1 MKNSEWN
8 NLRTINGS
16 QQSAFEELCCQLA
29 SQEVSKDF
37 QFIRKGTP
45 DAGVECFAIEPN
57 GSEWGWQAKYFDQ
70 LGSSQLKELDDSF
83 FTAIN
88 KHPRLVKYFVC
99 LPIDLSDARITN
111 RKSQLEKWEA
121 TKRKWEQKVKLINR
135 KVEIVYWGNFEI
147 FKRLS
152 LENARGQYYYWFNK
166 EKFSRDWFE
175 RHLEQSIKQAG
186 PRYTSALNVELPVAE
201 VFDGLGRTPGF
212 VNRIKV
218 HVRDLKRSFEKLH
231 LQNKDFYTEQEA
243 VEFRKMFSELLSLL
257 DEITYSVIKMFPWE
271 EIEVLNKKIL
281 RGVEAIQDKLWGLDK
296 KSLEEKKSSDT
307 EKQSPHSLHRS
318 AYSEESNILHR
329 FLIEINKL
337 NSYIESESVL
347 VSNNPFLLLVGEAGK
362 GKTHLFCDVAS
373 NRLQQEMPTILL
385 LGEFFNGYD
394 EPWTQLLK
402 LLDLRNIS
410 VEEFL
415 GALDVSA
422 QARGQK
428 ALIMIDALNE
438 GNGKQLWRSHLG
450 RFVDAISRY
459 PWVSLAISVRSSYER
474 ITIPDS
480 PEHKELFV
488 KVIHHGF
495 AENEYD
501 AVRSFFEFYQLE
513 LPSSPLLLPEFQT
526 PLFLKILCKGLQDK
540 GVTRLP
546 SGYVGITETFDLFIS
561 AVDEK
566 IWREH
571 YSGQYLKASKLVQ
584 QVLEAFAELMSRD
597 RKAWLKIDEAEDAI
611 NKIIRTSTNQSFLA
625 LLLSEGVL
633 STRMYY
639 ESDTE
644 IEVIRFSYEKFSDH
658 IITNHLIK
666 KYIQQEAPGVSFFE
680 NGALRYLIEEPW
692 RYQGIIESLCIQIPE
707 KLGREFPE
715 IVEITTG
722 EDYIGRA
729 FVSSIIWRDVK
740 AFNET
745 TRLNVT
751 EYSGKNQTLFDATI
765 DALLTVASNPDHPY
779 NAKFL
784 HSILSKYS
792 MAERDAWWSIYLHRN
807 YGTHNALDRLIDW
820 AWSDQNKNHVSEEA
834 LELCGMTITWLF
846 TTSNRFLRDRA
857 TKALVTILTGKLHII
872 KRILEV
878 FKDIDDLYVLERL
891 YASAYGCALRSKDVA
906 SIKSLAE
913 AIYHLIFSNKPPV
926 HVLLR
931 DYAKGTIDYALTLGI
946 ELKISIERIT
956 PPYAS
961 DWPSIPSKEE
971 LEKYDSTTSYDSY
984 DGKWSEGRIWHS
996 IMHDDFARYVIGA
1009 NSSVT
1014 SRHWLSLKL
1023 SDEQL
1028 KSPEEKFDEFVSS
1041 LNTEQLS
1048 AWINYQSTR
1057 QSLYKD
1063 EIRILKKL
1071 PDETIKLLLS
1081 LSDDEETGDENT
1093 SKELAEINAHFEK
1106 YANEVNE
1113 SAERFAEVLS
1123 QEQMKIFVDF
1133 VLPYQNNPQSFDK
1146 LPRFN
1151 LDEMQRWILKRVFD
1165 LGWTVERFGNFD
1177 RHDIG
1182 YHGRDA
1188 HKAERI
1194 GKKYQWIAYHEFL
1207 GYLSDHY
1214 QFRHE
1219 YKQVSIPFIGAW
1231 QLSIRDIDPSC
1242 TLKIDK
1248 TNASVEMTSKCWWT
1262 PLKYDIQG
1270 VEEDDAKWLM
1280 DQNDTPDVRKI
1291 IEITDPRAKA
1301 NWLCLDGFVKWETAN
1316 PIEEERYEK
1325 PRREL
1330 WLMIKSYLVNK
1341 KDAPQIS
1348 RWAAKQNFIG
1358 GWMPEATSY
1367 YDVFLGEFHWAK
1379 PYLEQYG
1386 DDDEWIGGDERSR
1399 IPKKVLVPVEEYA
1412 NGGSGFDCSTDN
1424 GIQIKIPS
1432 GFLTRKMNLRNAVDG
1447 RFYGPEDNLLA
1458 FDPSLLE
1465 YGPSALLVKRENFI
1479 EFLEKSNLSI
1489 FWTVFGEKQVLDGSW
1504 NPDNWKGR
1512 LSISGG
1518 FGLGAG
1524 QLKGNLKSS
1533 FEGNSSGV

>member
-8 NLRTINGS
+8 NLRPLNGS

-29 SQEVSKDF
+29 SQEVPKDF

-57 GSEWGWQAKYFDQ
+57 GSEWGWQAKFFDQ
-70 LGSSQLKELDDSF
+70 LGASQLKELDDSF

-88 KHPRLVKYFVC
+88 KHPKLVKYFVC
-99 LPIDLSDARITN
+99 VPIDLPDARISN

-121 TKRKWEQKVKLINR
+121 TKRKWEQKVKSLKR

-147 FKRLS
+147 LKRLS
-152 LENARGQYYYWFNK
+152 LENARGQYYYWFHK
-166 EKFSRDWFE
+166 EKFSMQWFKK
-175 RHLEQSIKQAG
+175 HLEQSITQAG
-186 PRYTSALNVELPVAE
+186 PRYISALNVELPVAE
-201 VFDGLGRTPGF
+201 VFDGLGRTPAF
-212 VNRIKV
+212 INRIKIR
-218 HVRDLKRSFEKLH
+218 VRDLKRSFDKLH
-231 LQNKDFYTEQEA
+231 LHNKDFYTEQEA
-243 VEFRKMFSELLSLL
+243 AGFREMFSELLSLL
-257 DEITYSVIKMFPWE
+257 DEITYSVVKVFPWE
-271 EIEVLNKKIL
+271 EITVLNDRII
-281 RGVEAIQDKLWGLDK
+281 RDVASTQDKLWKLDK
-296 KSLEEKKSSDT
+296 KSREEKKSSDT
-307 EKQSPHSLHRS
+307 ENQGPHSLHRS
-318 AYSEESNILHR
+318 AYSEETNILHR

-337 NSYIESESVL
+337 NSYIESETVL

-385 LGEFFNGYD
+385 LGEFFHGYD
-394 EPWTQLLK
+394 EPWTQLLN

-415 GALDVSA
+415 GALDASA
-422 QARGQK
+422 RAHGQK

-480 PEHKELFV
+480 PEHKDLFV
-488 KVIHHGF
+488 KVIHQGF
-495 AENEYD
+495 VENEYD

-571 YSGQYLKASKLVQ
+571 YSNQYLKANKLVRR
-584 QVLEAFAELMSRD
+584 VLEAFAELMSRD
-597 RKAWLKIDEAEDAI
+597 RKDWLKIDEAEDVI
-611 NKIIRTSTNQSFLA
+611 NKIIRTNTNQSFLT

-633 STRMYY
+633 STRMHY

-644 IEVIRFSYEKFSDH
+644 IEVVRFSYEKFSDH
-658 IITNHLIK
+658 IITNHLIE
-666 KYIQQEAPGVSFFE
+666 KYVHRETPENSFSE
-680 NGALRYLIEEPW
+680 NGALKYLIEEPW

-715 IVEITTG
+715 IVKSKTRE
-722 EDYIGRA
+722 EYIGTA

-740 AFNET
+740 AFNKT
-745 TRLNVT
+745 TRLMVT
-751 EYSGKNQTLFDATI
+751 EYSGKNQTLFEATI
-765 DALLTVASNPDHPY
+765 DALITVASNPDHPY

-784 HSILSKYS
+784 HTILCKYP

-807 YGTHNALDRLIDW
+807 CGAHNSLDRLIDW
-820 AWSDQNKNHVSEEA
+820 AWSDQNKDHVSEEA

-857 TKALVTILTGKLHII
+857 TKALVTILTGKLNII
-872 KRILEV
+872 EYILEV
-878 FKDIDDLYVLERL
+878 FKDVDDLYVLERL
-891 YASAYGCALRSKDVA
+891 YASAYGCVLRSKNVA

-913 AIYHLIFSNKPPV
+913 TVYRLIFRDKPPV

-931 DYAKGTIDYALTLGI
+931 DYAKGTIDYALALGI
-946 ELKISIERIT
+946 ELDVSIEKIN
-956 PPYAS
+956 PPYES
-961 DWPSIPSKEE
+961 VWPSIPTKEE
-971 LEKYDSTTSYDSY
+971 IEKYDSITPYDSY

-996 IMHDDFARYVIGA
+996 VMHDDFARYVIGT
-1009 NSSVT
+1009 NSSIT
-1014 SRHWLSLKL
+1014 SRHWLSFKL
-1023 SDEQL
+1023 TDEQVE
-1028 KSPEEKFDEFVSS
+1028 SPEEKFNHFVSS
-1041 LNTEQLS
+1041 LNTEQRS
-1048 AWINYQSTR
+1048 AWVNYQSTR
-1057 QSLYKD
+1057 QSLYED
-1063 EIRILKKL
+1063 EVRIFRKL
-1071 PDETIKLLLS
+1071 PNETIELLLS
-1081 LSDDEETGDENT
+1081 LSDNEETSDENT
-1093 SKELAEINAHFEK
+1093 SKELAEINAHFQN
-1106 YANEVNE
+1106 YTNEVNKA
-1113 SAERFAEVLS
+1113 AERFAEVLS
-1123 QEQMKIFVDF
+1123 QEQKKIFVDF
-1133 VLPYQNNPQSFDK
+1133 VIPYQNNPQSFEK

-1165 LGWTVERFGNFD
+1165 LGWTVERFGDFD

-1219 YKQVSIPFIGAW
+1219 YKQISIPFNGAW
-1231 QLSIRDIDPSC
+1231 QLGIRDIDPSC
-1242 TLKIDK
+1242 TLKTNK
-1248 TNASVEMTSKCWWT
+1248 TNASIDMTSKCWWT
-1262 PLKYDIQG
+1262 PVKYEIQG
-1270 VEEDDAKWLM
+1270 VEEDDTKWLR
-1280 DQNDTPDVRKI
+1280 DQTDVPDVRKI
-1291 IEITDPRAKA
+1291 IEITNPQAKA
-1301 NWLCLDGFVKWETAN
+1301 NWLCLDGFVKWETTN
-1316 PIEEERYEK
+1316 PIDEERYEK

-1330 WLMIKSYLVNK
+1330 WLMIKSYLVNN
-1341 KDAPQIS
+1341 KDVPQIS
-1348 RWAAKQNFIG
+1348 RWTAKQNFIG
-1358 GWMPEATSY
+1358 RWMPEVVSC
-1367 YDVFLGEFHWAK
+1367 YDVLLGEFHWAK
-1379 PYLEQYG
+1379 PYLDQYG
-1386 DDDEWIGGDERSR
+1386 NDDEWIGGDESSL
-1399 IPKKVLVPVEEYA
+1399 IPKKVLVPVEEYI
-1412 NGGSGFDCSTDN
+1412 NEGSGFDCSTDT

-1432 GFLTRKMNLRNAVDG
+1432 GLLAKKMNLRNALDG
-1447 RFYGPEDNLLA
+1447 RFYDSEGNLLA
-1458 FDPSLLE
+1458 FDPSLFE
-1465 YGPSALLVKRENFI
+1465 YGPSALLLKRENFI
-1479 EFLEKSNLSI
+1479 EFLEENQLSI
-1489 FWTVFGEKQVLDGSW
+1489 FWTVVGEKQVLDGSW
-1504 NPDNWKGR
+1504 DKGNWKSR
-1512 LSISGG
+1512 LNINGVYWLKADKLNGKLSMTFEGKN
-1518 FGLGAG
+1518 
-1524 QLKGNLKSS
+1524 KGN
-1533 FEGNSSGV
+1533 